1 MDNIVLKR
9 VGAYFI
15 DLFLVTLIAFT
26 IVQIPFI
33 NPYLEKYEETYE
45 KLEKLEKDYKD
56 EKIKEEEYI
65 LESKKLSYQIDKY
78 NFPYTLVTTACLF
91 GYFVLFQYY
100 NNGQTFGKK
109 ILKIRI
115 KGYKNKKL
123 KFINYFIRGL
133 VLNSILVNILLM
145 ISLLVTKSNT
155 YYYLSFGFSI
165 MESLFMYSTIITMLF
180 RKDNRGLHDIISNT
194 KVANCEES
202 KIIEA

>member
-65 LESKKLSYQIDKY
+65 LESRKISYQIDKY

-91 GYFVLFQYY
+91 GYFVLFQ
-100 NNGQTFGKK
+100 
-109 ILKIRI
+109 
-115 KGYKNKKL
+115 
-123 KFINYFIRGL
+123 
-133 VLNSILVNILLM
+133 
-145 ISLLVTKSNT
+145 
-155 YYYLSFGFSI
+155 
-165 MESLFMYSTIITMLF
+165 
-180 RKDNRGLHDIISNT
+180 
-194 KVANCEES
+194 
-202 KIIEA
+202 